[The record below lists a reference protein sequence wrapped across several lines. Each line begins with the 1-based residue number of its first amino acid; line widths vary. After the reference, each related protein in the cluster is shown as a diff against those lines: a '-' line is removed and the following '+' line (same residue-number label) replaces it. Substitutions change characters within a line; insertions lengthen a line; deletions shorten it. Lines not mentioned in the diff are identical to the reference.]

1 MAFPSVYEMT
11 NPLTTVRKQHFWE
24 YFSGA
29 DDTVI
34 TTKTYNQAD
43 TGRVS
48 TRSLY
53 SNPTVSNGEGERVAV
68 RVDAG
73 HSAIGTT
80 VNKVKVHIARRGT
93 LSGNY
98 EVTIRDG
105 SDTILASASATANNV
120 STSYSTVELTL
131 DNYVVMVA
139 GYRVCIEYDSTA
151 RTANGLDFGTSS
163 PAWES
168 NITQQLYSTAG
179 GWINDPDGAGAG
191 RKFMFTFDSTPATSL
206 LPPYRWTFTEINA
219 TATGAMADEVDG
231 GYAISTTASA
241 DRGSLSFNNIRPF
254 SFNSSVLIS
263 TMKRTGS
270 TGEVCIT
277 GFVEDKSNSNSAS
290 YDHAIIRDREA
301 DTYKKAFTGN
311 GTTSAGTDTTF
322 AVNADWTTYKIELT
336 SSNAYFYVNGA
347 IGATRT
353 GTAEYLPLTKLQPMF
368 WGEAGSGGSG
378 KASIKYMECYNT

>member
-29 DDTVI
+29 DITQT

-43 TGRVS
+43 TSRGS

-53 SNPTVSNGEGERVAV
+53 SNPNVSNGEGERVAV

-73 HSAIGTT
+73 HSAIGTS
-80 VNKVKVHIARRGT
+80 VNKVEVHIARRGT

-131 DNYVVMVA
+131 DNTVTMVA

-163 PAWES
+163 SAWES

-179 GWINDPDGAGAG
+179 GWINDPDGSGAG
-191 RKFMFTFDSTPATSL
+191 RKFMFTFDSSPATSVF
-206 LPPYRWTFTEINA
+206 PPTRWTTSNI
-219 TATGAMADEVDG
+219 THTGTYSMVDG
-231 GYAISTTASA
+231 VDEGFSILSSTNGARSAI
-241 DRGSLSFNNIRPF
+241 GFNNIRQF
-254 SFNSSVLIS
+254 SPTASVAIFDLKRMTDASHDSYAGFKFDDTNSTFLNTAVVSQASYATNIGLY
-263 TMKRTGS
+263 TGDGS
-270 TGEVCIT
+270 TATNLE
-277 GFVEDKSNSNSAS
+277 
-290 YDHAIIRDREA
+290 
-301 DTYKKAFTGN
+301 
-311 GTTSAGTDTTF
+311 GTTPRDT
-322 AVNADWTTYKIELT
+322 AWHNYKIENGTDDIKLSIDGVVDVTKTTNRPET
-336 SSNAYFYVNGA
+336 S
-347 IGATRT
+347 
-353 GTAEYLPLTKLQPMF
+353 TKLQPF
-368 WGEAGSGGSG
+368 VLNSTNTS
-378 KASIKYMECYNT
+378 ASKETRIKYFEAYNT

>member
-43 TGRVS
+43 TSRGS

-53 SNPTVSNGEGERVAV
+53 SNPNVSNGEGERVAV

-73 HSAIGTT
+73 HSAIGTS

-131 DNYVVMVA
+131 DNTVTMVA

-163 PAWES
+163 SAWES

-179 GWINDPDGAGAG
+179 GWINDPDGSGAG
-191 RKFMFTFDSTPATSL
+191 RKFMFTFDSSPATSVF
-206 LPPYRWTFTEINA
+206 PPTRWTTNDI
-219 TATGAMADEVDG
+219 TGTGTYTIVDSVDG
-231 GYAISTTASA
+231 GFSITTA
-241 DRGSLSFNNIRPF
+241 
-254 SFNSSVLIS
+254 NSSTAKNTI
-263 TMKRTGS
+263 TFNDKRQFNYDSSVFTAVVKNHTTTVNCGQATGLCNGQDVTVS
-270 TGEVCIT
+270 
-277 GFVEDKSNSNSAS
+277 
-290 YDHAIIRDREA
+290 HATIGGNPNV
-301 DTYKKAFTGN
+301 DTYMNLSTRDGATSRVQ
-311 GTTSAGTDTTF
+311 GTVTLDSSWHTVKG
-322 AVNADWTTYKIELT
+322 ELG
-336 SSNAYFYVNGA
+336 SSNVKSYIDGTLDVTKTSNPPNA
-347 IGATRT
+347 I
-353 GTAEYLPLTKLQPMF
+353 LQPIMRMNST
-368 WGEAGSGGSG
+368 SGDGG
-378 KASIKYMECYNT
+378 KVGSIKYFEAYNT